1 MERFKNFGIFILIF
15 LLYLMLNMYTSS
27 FFIRDIY
34 SGNQVL
40 VNLALIAS
48 NFITLIIFVFIY
60 RKTIVKDLYKFN
72 KKDFK
77 TGFNYWITG
86 IVLMILLNVVLSII
100 GGTLVGN
107 EATNREIIKNYLPYA
122 IFGMCIYAPV
132 VEELVFRRALRPLF
146 NNKYLYGLTSGF
158 IFGSIHVF
166 DEIANLLSTGVF
178 TINLLYV
185 LPYVGL
191 GMFFAFSYYETD
203 NIYSTITFHAIHN
216 LIAIIFNILMNGG
229 I

>member
-132 VEELVFRRALRPLF
+132 VEELVFRRALRPLL
-146 NNKYLYGLTSGF
+146 NNKYY
-158 IFGSIHVF
+158 
-166 DEIANLLSTGVF
+166 
-178 TINLLYV
+178 
-185 LPYVGL
+185 
-191 GMFFAFSYYETD
+191 
-203 NIYSTITFHAIHN
+203 
-216 LIAIIFNILMNGG
+216 
-229 I
+229 

>member
-107 EATNREIIKNYLPYA
+107 ETANREIIKNFLPYA

-132 VEELVFRRALRPLF
+132 VEELVFRRALRPAF
-146 NNKYLYGLTSGF
+146 NNKYLYGLTSGL

-216 LIAIIFNILMNGG
+216 FIAIIFNVLMNGG

>member
-1 MERFKNFGIFILIF
+1 MERLKNFGVFILIF

-27 FFIRDIY
+27 FFIKDIY
-34 SGNQVL
+34 SENQVL

-86 IVLMILLNVVLSII
+86 IVLMILLNVILSII
-100 GGTLVGN
+100 GGTLVDN
-107 EATNREIIKNYLPYA
+107 ETTNREIIKNFLPYA

-146 NNKYLYGLTSGF
+146 NNKYLYGLTSGL
-158 IFGSIHVF
+158 IFGSIHLF
-166 DEIANLLSTGVF
+166 DEIAKLLSTGVF

-203 NIYSTITFHAIHN
+203 NIYSTITFHSIHN
-216 LIAIIFNILMNGG
+216 FIAIIFNILMNGG
-229 I
+229 F

>member
-1 MERFKNFGIFILIF
+1 MERLKNFGVFILIF

-27 FFIRDIY
+27 FFIKDIY
-34 SGNQVL
+34 SENQVL

-86 IVLMILLNVVLSII
+86 IVLMVLLNVILSII
-100 GGTLVGN
+100 GGTLVDN
-107 EATNREIIKNYLPYA
+107 ETTNREIIKNFLPYA

-146 NNKYLYGLTSGF
+146 NNKYLYGLTSGL
-158 IFGSIHVF
+158 IFGSIHLF
-166 DEIANLLSTGVF
+166 DEIAKLLSTGVF

-216 LIAIIFNILMNGG
+216 FIAIIFNILMNGG
-229 I
+229 F